1 MEINE
6 ILFTFQKNICFIKFV
21 GETRYDDCGML
32 NSFVNKTIS
41 ENKCENFLFDLTE
54 STYIDSTTL
63 GIIARTGNY
72 VVNKGQHKPIIFS
85 TNNDINI
92 VLNAMG
98 FEDAFVIIND
108 KVKDIKF
115 DSMNKKELNNKEKSE
130 MLLSAHKTLSEMN
143 EKNFETFKNVV
154 KYMEEEN

>member
-1 MEINE
+1 MKTNE
-6 ILFTFQKNICFIKFV
+6 ILFTFQKNICFIKFI

-41 ENKCENFLFDLTE
+41 ENKCENFLFYLTE
-54 STYIDSTTL
+54 SRYIDSTTL
-63 GIIARTGNY
+63 GIIARAGNY
-72 VVNKGQHKPIIFS
+72 VGNKGQHKAIIFS

-98 FEDAFVIIND
+98 FEDAFVIIKD
-108 KVKDIKF
+108 KVKKINF
-115 DSMNKKELNNKEKSE
+115 NSINKKELSNKEKSE
-130 MLLSAHKTLSEMN
+130 MLLNAHKTLSEMN

-154 KYMEEEN
+154 KYMEE